1 LTIVKAERRPD
12 LDGVRGIAILMVLMV
27 HSSFYAHNLPRFVE
41 DVSFYGVRGVQLF
54 FIASG
59 LTLTLAH
66 QGRAL
71 HFGNFAKRRFLRIA
85 PMFYV
90 GAALYLILNAAGG
103 PFRYTS
109 PPRISEVIET
119 LAFIHGWFPNAVN
132 KIVPGGW
139 SIAAEAMFYVA
150 FPALL
155 ILRHRPLAMLATL
168 VGSYAVAGATHFA
181 LMRIL
186 PPGPESQGVA
196 FSFWL
201 CQLPAFALGCWLALE
216 VGYQQCSPRV
226 AAGIATM
233 AATLLIVD
241 SQMRQ
246 QTNLLVSI
254 SLLGL
259 LVWSLGRAR
268 PRWLSHGF
276 LPFLGTISFSVY
288 ILHFAVLGSVGPWL
302 RGLGL
307 DGVAIFLLVLTIT
320 LVLTIPLAFVT
331 YRYIEQPFMRL
342 GRKRTL
348 AVAGSAG
355 SSHEAQTESM
365 TEGRQASPTR
375 QVTLL
380 N

>member
-41 DVSFYGVRGVQLF
+41 DVAFYGVRGVQLF

-186 PPGPESQGVA
+186 PPVRKRKA
-196 FSFWL
+196 
-201 CQLPAFALGCWLALE
+201 
-216 VGYQQCSPRV
+216 SPSVSGSANCRHLHW
-226 AAGIATM
+226 AAGSRSRSAIG
-233 AATLLIVD
+233 
-241 SQMRQ
+241 S
-246 QTNLLVSI
+246 
-254 SLLGL
+254 
-259 LVWSLGRAR
+259 
-268 PRWLSHGF
+268 
-276 LPFLGTISFSVY
+276 
-288 ILHFAVLGSVGPWL
+288 AVLGSRPGLRPW
-302 RGLGL
+302 R
-307 DGVAIFLLVLTIT
+307 
-320 LVLTIPLAFVT
+320 
-331 YRYIEQPFMRL
+331 RL
-342 GRKRTL
+342 C
-348 AVAGSAG
+348 
-355 SSHEAQTESM
+355 
-365 TEGRQASPTR
+365 
-375 QVTLL
+375 
-380 N
+380 

>member
-1 LTIVKAERRPD
+1 
-12 LDGVRGIAILMVLMV
+12 
-27 HSSFYAHNLPRFVE
+27 
-41 DVSFYGVRGVQLF
+41 
-54 FIASG
+54 
-59 LTLTLAH
+59 
-66 QGRAL
+66 
-71 HFGNFAKRRFLRIA
+71 
-85 PMFYV
+85 
-90 GAALYLILNAAGG
+90 
-103 PFRYTS
+103 
-109 PPRISEVIET
+109 
-119 LAFIHGWFPNAVN
+119 
-132 KIVPGGW
+132 
-139 SIAAEAMFYVA
+139 
-150 FPALL
+150 
-155 ILRHRPLAMLATL
+155 
-168 VGSYAVAGATHFA
+168 
-181 LMRIL
+181 
-186 PPGPESQGVA
+186 
-196 FSFWL
+196 
-201 CQLPAFALGCWLALE
+201 
-216 VGYQQCSPRV
+216 
-226 AAGIATM
+226 M